1 MDAATLKHRSA
12 LELMYNDQ
20 DDNDCCEGF
29 LYEDI
34 YWKLIREY
42 AREE

>member
-1 MDAATLKHRSA
+1 MDAATLKHLSA

-34 YWKLIREY
+34 NWKLVREY

>member
-12 LELMYNDQ
+12 LVLMYNDN
-20 DDNDCCEGF
+20 DNNDCCEGF

-34 YWKLIREY
+34 NWKLVGEY